1 MTVRS
6 AITFFLILH
15 AAVGIEP
22 LLLLDVVAREDDHI
36 PAAHIAYTAC
46 LESETVHAE
55 GYLLGREG
63 ALHRAADEL
72 DDARGGEEL
81 AHLVAIGHAQV
92 GGDELLLHAGLLELA
107 VVALELGIVVGIEPV
122 AEARAVER
130 VGLTVHP
137 VVGHGVC
144 PWGVD
149 VAHEEGEPAAVVG
162 EVGEE
167 ARVVARAAEGGDV
180 GAALLVAGEGGTLV
194 HRGVGGDGLELVE
207 LRGLQ
212 AVELLER
219 DEGHLGELQA
229 VVLAHASGKVLGGE
243 VAAELGGQEVAHE
256 GALVDALRAD
266 VGEYLVVGLV
276 GFEPRGHHGHEPLL
290 EEAVVHLLR
299 AARDVHHGCHL
310 VDVVDAVPRGQA
322 LQILP

>member
-1 MTVRS
+1 M
-6 AITFFLILH
+6 
-15 AAVGIEP
+15 GIEP
-22 LLLLDVVAREDDHI
+22 LVLLDVVAREDDHI

-46 LESETVHAE
+46 LKAEAVHAE
-55 GYLLGREG
+55 GDLLGREG

-122 AEARAVER
+122 AEARAVEG
-130 VGLTVHP
+130 VGLAVHP
-137 VVGHGVC
+137 GIGHGVC
-144 PWGVD
+144 PRGVD

-167 ARVVARAAEGGDV
+167 ARVVARAAERGDV
-180 GAALLVAGEGGTLV
+180 SAALLVAGEGGTLV

-243 VAAELGGQEVAHE
+243 VAAELGRQEVAHE
-256 GALVDALRAD
+256 GALVDALRTD

-276 GFEPRGHHGHEPLL
+276 GLEPRRHHGHEPLL

-299 AARDVHHGCHL
+299 AARDVHHGWS
-310 VDVVDAVPRGQA
+310 
-322 LQILP
+322 